1 MARNFAKLYVGI
13 WSDERFKALTAQAQR
28 LYIYLFGHQR
38 LDNAGTLVWQP
49 QVAVRAAADLTPD
62 LIDQAMHELRV
73 HRYIILDEDTGLLAV
88 RSYVRNDET
97 LKNSKNTTAFVK
109 AWDTLDSELLKSVIS
124 YEVHR
129 IANDHPDLVGLAQC
143 ETILGYPLADPW
155 EISVP
160 DPEVSVIPD

>member
-13 WSDERFKALTAQAQR
+13 WSDERFKALSSQAQR

-49 QVAVRAAADLTPD
+49 QVAVRAASDLTPQM
-62 LIDQAMHELRV
+62 IDQAMHELRT

-109 AWDTLDSELLKSVIS
+109 AWDTLDSDMLKSVIAH
-124 YEVHR
+124 EVDR
-129 IANDHPDLVGLAQC
+129 IADEHPYLPGLEQC
-143 ETILGYPLADPW
+143 AHILGYPLADPW

-160 DPEVSVIPD
+160 ESEVSVIPE

>member
-13 WSDERFKALTAQAQR
+13 WSDERFKVLTSQAQR

-49 QVAVRAAADLTPD
+49 QVAVRTASDLTAD
-62 LIDQAMHELRV
+62 IIDQAMHELRA
-73 HRYIILDEDTGLLAV
+73 HRYIVLDDDTGLLAV

-109 AWDTLDSELLKSVIS
+109 AWDTLDSELLKSVIAH
-124 YEVHR
+124 EVNR
-129 IANDHPDLVGLAQC
+129 IADESPKLTGLTQC
-143 ETILGYPLADPW
+143 EPILNHTLIDPW
-155 EISVP
+155 ELPI
-160 DPEVSVIPD
+160 PE

>member
-49 QVAVRAAADLTPD
+49 QVAVRAAADLTPQM
-62 LIDQAMHELRV
+62 IDQAMHELRQ

-109 AWDTLDSELLKSVIS
+109 AWDTLDSDMLKSVIAH
-124 YEVHR
+124 EVDR
-129 IANDHPDLVGLAQC
+129 IADEHPYLPGLEQC
-143 ETILGYPLADPW
+143 AHILSYPLADPW

-160 DPEVSVIPD
+160 ESEVSVIPE